1 MRYDVTLNGILSS
14 STEARQFT
22 FRNLSPGT
30 SYNITV
36 AGVNGVG
43 RGPAN
48 SISVQTARRPGLYI
62 CAISDSIANDSLLS
76 FIVTII

>member
-1 MRYDVTLNGILSS
+1 MRYDITLNGILSL
-14 STEARQFT
+14 TDARQLT
-22 FRNLSPGT
+22 FRDLSPGT

-48 SISVQTARRPGLYI
+48 SISVQTARRPGL
-62 CAISDSIANDSLLS
+62 
-76 FIVTII
+76 